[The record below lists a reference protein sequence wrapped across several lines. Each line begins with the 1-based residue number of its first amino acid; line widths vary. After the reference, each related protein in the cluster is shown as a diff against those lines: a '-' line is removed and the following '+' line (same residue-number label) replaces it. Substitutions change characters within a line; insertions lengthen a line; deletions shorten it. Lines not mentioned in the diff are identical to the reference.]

1 VIHNKEKA
9 MPADKVQE
17 LYGPGCIVYSD
28 LKPQLDE
35 FGGEPVIYI
44 VEEVQEDGSLGLSY
58 GLFYKRP
65 DGKIFDVIQTRLFK
79 LKTYKRIEKVAS
91 TLHTLGCR
99 RISIP
104 SLDEENKIA
113 KGAFRKD

>member
-1 VIHNKEKA
+1 

-28 LKPQLDE
+28 LKPQLEE
-35 FGGEPVIYI
+35 FGGEPVIYV
-44 VEEVQEDGSLGLSY
+44 VEETQEDGSLELCY
-58 GLFYKRP
+58 GLFYKRT

-79 LKTYKRIEKVAS
+79 LKTYKRVEKVAT
-91 TLHTLGCR
+91 TLQHLGCR
-99 RISIP
+99 QYTIP

-113 KGAFRKD
+113 KGAFRNL